1 MRGRMIDDT
10 AATLARGQKAAEG
23 INAIDVAVHRLE
35 DLRDE
40 LDAVL
45 QQIDNHKEDRGYWFS
60 SLSDFLRLLGAFFT
74 GSLATEKR
82 RIAKDFI
89 QKATN
94 LQRTIGTLE
103 ADAEAAKSVLTD
115 FRREIDRALSKYAEF
130 KSSLKSD
137 GQAPD
142 SQ

>member
-1 MRGRMIDDT
+1 MIDDT

-23 INAIDVAVHRLE
+23 IIAIDVAVHELE
-35 DLRDE
+35 NLRDE
-40 LDAVL
+40 LDAAL
-45 QQIDNHKEDRGYWFS
+45 KQIDNHKKGRGYWFS
-60 SLSDFLRLLGAFFT
+60 SLSNFLRLLGALFT

-82 RIAKDFI
+82 SIAKDFI
-89 QKATN
+89 QKAKT
-94 LQRTIGTLE
+94 LRRTIGKLKAN
-103 ADAEAAKSVLTD
+103 ADAATSVLMD
-115 FRREIDRALSKYAEF
+115 FRREIDHALNEYAEF